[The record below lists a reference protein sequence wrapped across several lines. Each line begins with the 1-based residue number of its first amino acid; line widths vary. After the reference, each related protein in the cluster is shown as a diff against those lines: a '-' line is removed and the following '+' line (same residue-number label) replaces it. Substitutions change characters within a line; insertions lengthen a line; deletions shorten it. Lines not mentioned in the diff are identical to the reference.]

1 MNLATVGLPVA
12 LGIIM
17 LGLGLTLTI
26 NDFTRVLR
34 RPRVVIIALV
44 IQLLLLPLV
53 CLGLVELFNLPP
65 VLAVGLML
73 LAASPGGPGANLYS
87 HLFGGDVALNVSLT
101 AINSVTAVVSLP
113 VIYNLAAAHFTPD
126 DTSLGLQ
133 FGKAAE
139 VFAIVLIPVAAG
151 MFLRRIRTGLAARME
166 RPVRIGSIVI
176 LAVLIIGSI
185 VQNRDVL
192 GQNIGE
198 LAIVTALFGLIS
210 MSAGFALPRVL
221 RVDRPQ
227 AVACSFEIGLHNGV
241 MAIVIAQTTIG
252 NVEMSLPAAVYSI
265 IMLPA
270 AVVVGFGL
278 RSVNRTRLTRD
289 RQPSLSPNPVK

>member
-1 MNLATVGLPVA
+1 MNLMTTGLPVA
-12 LGIIM
+12 LAIIM

-44 IQLLLLPLV
+44 TQLLILPLV

-73 LAASPGGPGANLYS
+73 LAASPGGPSANLYS

-101 AINSVTAVVSLP
+101 AINSVIAAVSLP
-113 VIYNLAAAHFTPD
+113 VIYNMAAAHFTPND
-126 DTSLGLQ
+126 SSLGLQ

-151 MFLRRIRTGLAARME
+151 MFLRRIRIGVAVKME
-166 RPVRIGSIVI
+166 RPVRIGSMVI
-176 LAVLIIGSI
+176 LAVLIVGSI
-185 VQNRDVL
+185 VQNRDVI

-198 LAIVTALFGLIS
+198 LAAVTALFGLIS
-210 MSAGFALPRVL
+210 MTAGFALPRAL
-221 RVDRPQ
+221 RVDHAQ

-241 MAIVIAQTTIG
+241 VAIVIAQTTIG

-270 AVVVGFGL
+270 AVVVGFWL
-278 RSVNRTRLTRD
+278 RSLNRTRIKQFVD
-289 RQPSLSPNPVK
+289 IS